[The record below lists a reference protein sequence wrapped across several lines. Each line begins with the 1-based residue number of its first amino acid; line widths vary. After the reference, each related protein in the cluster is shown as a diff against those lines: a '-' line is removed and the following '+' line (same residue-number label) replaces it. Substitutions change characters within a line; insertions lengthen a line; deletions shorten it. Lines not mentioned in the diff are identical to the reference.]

1 MNTARQ
7 KNKTQ
12 KKPKNKKNH
21 QASSIG
27 MGGGGHGASPIFSL
41 ETFFL
46 NLHIE
51 NCLSLPLSF
60 CLRGGMVEVKIEV
73 C

>member
-12 KKPKNKKNH
+12 QKPKQKNH

-27 MGGGGHGASPIFSL
+27 MGGGHGASPIFSL
-41 ETFFL
+41 QTFFF

-60 CLRGGMVEVKIEV
+60 CLRGGVVEVKIEV